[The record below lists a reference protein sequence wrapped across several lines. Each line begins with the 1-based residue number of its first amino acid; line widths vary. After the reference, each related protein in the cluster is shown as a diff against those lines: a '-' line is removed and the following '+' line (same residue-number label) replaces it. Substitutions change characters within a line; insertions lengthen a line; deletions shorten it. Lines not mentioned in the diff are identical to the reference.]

1 MSEKLL
7 REDYYNLNNLESYG
21 SPITAVFGER
31 GNGKTHSALEKMIRL
46 FEKEGL
52 ESAYMRRTEAEIE
65 VIKND
70 IFNDIAQLY
79 PQYKFEL
86 KGSDKAGYYYTLNGK
101 KFCYLFALSTAYK
114 MKGTS
119 KPNLYF
125 TFFDEYIPENL
136 QFLKNE
142 PNKILSYISTVYRHR
157 KFRVHFASNS
167 ISYVCP
173 LLEMFKVY
181 PRDDKEFYKVK
192 SENKLMFVLQITGE
206 SSYREK
212 MKKSDIYLLSKM
224 VNLDNYMFNNKALL
238 DNDAHI
244 VSKKPSGFDTSLC
257 AFKID
262 GKIYGVWINN
272 DTSAFYF
279 YDKFDKSE
287 LNYMAYYIFPEDK
300 SEGFFDIRGYRR
312 EPFARRLKELYNKG
326 ACMFKNQKCKRVFI
340 TSIIHYIQ

>member
-1 MSEKLL
+1 MTEQLQSK
-7 REDYYNLNNLESYG
+7 DYYSLNNLESYG

-31 GNGKTHSALEKMIRL
+31 GNGKTHSALEKMVRL
-46 FEKEGL
+46 FEKEGK
-52 ESAYMRRTEAEIE
+52 ESAYMRRTEAELE
-65 VIKND
+65 TIKDD
-70 IFNDIAQLY
+70 IFNDIIPLY
-79 PQYKFEL
+79 PKYKFEL
-86 KGSDKAGYYYTLNGK
+86 KGSDKSGYRYTINGK
-101 KFCYLFALSTAYK
+101 TFCYLFALSTSYK

-181 PRDDKEFYKVK
+181 PRGDREFYKVK
-192 SENKLMFVLQITGE
+192 ANNKLMFVLQITGA
-206 SSYREK
+206 SAYRDK
-212 MKKSDIYLLSKM
+212 MKQTDIYALSEL
-224 VNLDNYMFNNKALL
+224 VNLDGYMFNNKALL

-244 VSKKPSGFDTSLC
+244 VPKKPSGFDTSLC
-257 AFKID
+257 VFKVD
-262 GKIYGVWINN
+262 GKSYGVWINQ
-272 DTSAFYF
+272 DSSAFYF
-279 YDKFDKSE
+279 YDKYDKAE
-287 LNYMAYYIFPEDK
+287 LNYMAYYIYPEDK
-300 SEGFFDIRGYRR
+300 SEGYYDIRGFRR
-312 EPFARRLKELYNKG
+312 EPFVKRIKELYNRS

-340 TSIIHYIQ
+340 NNIIYYL